1 MLRRKPSTKKCCNV
15 YAGEQVSIYL
25 CLLMSVSVSVSVCE
39 SVHMCTCIE
48 ARGQTLGVDLY
59 FSILFWKGSLCLCR
73 PCFLAHKL
81 LAINPFSTFHL
92 CCRKCTSVADSR
104 FCAWFLSGFCVPKLT
119 YSGLHDIYFH
129 SLSHLPLRYRGS
141 FEFSS
146 LQNRK
151 RPPWFCLS

>member
-1 MLRRKPSTKKCCNV
+1 MLKRKPSTKKCCNV
-15 YAGEQVSIYL
+15 YAGEQVSTYL
-25 CLLMSVSVSVSVCE
+25 CLLMSVSVSACE
-39 SVHMCTCIE
+39 SLHMCTRIE

-81 LAINPFSTFHL
+81 LAINPVSTFHL

-104 FCAWFLSGFCVPKLT
+104 FCAWLLSGFCVPKLT

-129 SLSHLPLRYRGS
+129 SLSHLPLRYSGS
-141 FEFSS
+141 FEFLS